1 MDEAGLD
8 FRATKDIDLVL
19 IVEALDASFGQRFWE
34 YIIAAGY
41 EHRSKNSRGVQFY
54 RFAHPKTID
63 YPAMIE
69 LFSRKPDSIVLP
81 PDARLSPLPLEEE
94 ISSLSAILLDDDYY
108 GFLKLGRISI
118 SGVMVLDAPHMIP
131 FKAKAWVD
139 LTNRKGRGEPVDEK
153 NIRKHKNDIF
163 RLSDLLTP
171 DLRMTDDL
179 PEMVKK
185 DMSTFIQAMEREE
198 INISQIGIRG
208 KTKETILEE
217 LKSVYL
223 G

>member
-1 MDEAGLD
+1 
-8 FRATKDIDLVL
+8 
-19 IVEALDASFGQRFWE
+19 
-34 YIIAAGY
+34 
-41 EHRSKNSRGVQFY
+41 
-54 RFAHPKTID
+54 
-63 YPAMIE
+63 
-69 LFSRKPDSIVLP
+69 
-81 PDARLSPLPLEEE
+81 
-94 ISSLSAILLDDDYY
+94 
-108 GFLKLGRISI
+108 
-118 SGVMVLDAPHMIP
+118 MIP

-217 LKSVYL
+217 PRSVYL
-223 G
+223 E